1 MFGIDYIHK
10 SNTLQFP
17 HGLSIWDLG
26 CVDLG
31 FWVWD
36 ALVPTI
42 SYNPLADIVLFWSS
56 RPSKLHQISRF
67 SLVHPYP
74 RWLLSYV
81 KNQQVLAIPTHR
93 QELKSAESCR
103 PFPMGTAGRF
113 KVSASR
119 VAVRA
124 HPELRGKANKD
135 FLGANVWG
143 SSGDSLKISGVDKSS
158 RDV

>member
-1 MFGIDYIHK
+1 MLILVSGFGTQACSVASAWISHK
-10 SNTLQFP
+10 WFHTILFM
-17 HGLSIWDLG
+17 
-26 CVDLG
+26 VT
-31 FWVWD
+31 
-36 ALVPTI
+36 LVPTI
-42 SYNPLADIVLFWSS
+42 SYNPLADIVFFWSS

-67 SLVHPYP
+67 SPK
-74 RWLLSYV
+74 S
-81 KNQQVLAIPTHR
+81 QMGFSHR

-113 KVSASR
+113 KVSAPR